1 MRLHLSKAFISL
13 FCIILLGG
21 NALRF
26 IPIQFL
32 FGSVNAGEIF
42 LYVCAIFIFP
52 LFFSRLL
59 TSSLYIVAM
68 LVVMAS
74 LFIGLL
80 KWGFESTAV
89 LYSIRLLM
97 QITVAALIG
106 NILFELFGCN
116 AVGLAVS
123 TSKFYFYLSVISFV
137 ILLAFPESTA
147 LWAVLGDSGVE
158 FSGDPHSGRLVSTY
172 FDPNFF
178 SAIIALPLVLAWNL
192 YFRERSV
199 RILLYAAVMTIA
211 DLLTFSRS
219 GLSLLILTSICLA
232 LVSIPKNNLSKALN
246 KSFLVLFFVALIGAL
261 SFFLFPEL
269 YERLFGR
276 FVDVGSDASA
286 LARLDSFWI
295 GMKLIAEEPILGYGY
310 NYGLLASTSE
320 RGLGLDS
327 SFQVLILNFGL
338 VLSILTVFAY
348 VLWTINTSRVVK
360 IRAPI
365 EVSILWKQLTI
376 YLFLSLLWA
385 SNFNQLIFYTWWLMP
400 VLAGMFYFDSFRR
413 SHKNSSAME

>member
-116 AVGLAVS
+116 
-123 TSKFYFYLSVISFV
+123 
-137 ILLAFPESTA
+137 
-147 LWAVLGDSGVE
+147 
-158 FSGDPHSGRLVSTY
+158 
-172 FDPNFF
+172 
-178 SAIIALPLVLAWNL
+178 
-192 YFRERSV
+192 
-199 RILLYAAVMTIA
+199 
-211 DLLTFSRS
+211 
-219 GLSLLILTSICLA
+219 
-232 LVSIPKNNLSKALN
+232 
-246 KSFLVLFFVALIGAL
+246 
-261 SFFLFPEL
+261 
-269 YERLFGR
+269 
-276 FVDVGSDASA
+276 
-286 LARLDSFWI
+286 
-295 GMKLIAEEPILGYGY
+295 
-310 NYGLLASTSE
+310 
-320 RGLGLDS
+320 
-327 SFQVLILNFGL
+327 
-338 VLSILTVFAY
+338 
-348 VLWTINTSRVVK
+348 
-360 IRAPI
+360 
-365 EVSILWKQLTI
+365 
-376 YLFLSLLWA
+376 
-385 SNFNQLIFYTWWLMP
+385 
-400 VLAGMFYFDSFRR
+400 
-413 SHKNSSAME
+413 